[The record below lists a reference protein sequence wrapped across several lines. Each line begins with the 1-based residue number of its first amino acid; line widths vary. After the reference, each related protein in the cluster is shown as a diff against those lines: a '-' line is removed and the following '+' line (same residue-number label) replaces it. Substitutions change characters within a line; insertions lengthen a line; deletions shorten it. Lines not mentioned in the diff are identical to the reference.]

1 MLNRF
6 REKLVPITT
15 LIGNNFGSLGLS
27 PTYWSM
33 IAFAFAILSSIFF
46 GISTF
51 LSEQGIVFPSQI
63 IASIMLL
70 ISGFFD
76 IVDGSVAR
84 VSKRASSRGAFL
96 DSNFDKISEALI
108 FIGIAIGGLSSPILA
123 MIALSTSI
131 LVSYL
136 RARAESLGIEL
147 KGVGIGERAER
158 LLILSICGFIP
169 ISGSIQWGIIIIIIL
184 SSFSFIQRFWFV
196 LKRI

>member
-27 PTYWSM
+27 PTFWSM

-46 GISTF
+46 GLSNF

-63 IASIMLL
+63 FASTMLL

-84 VSKRASSRGAFL
+84 VSKTSTSRGAFL

-131 LVSYL
+131 LVSYI
-136 RARAESLGIEL
+136 RARAGSLGIEL

-184 SSFSFIQRFWFV
+184 SSISFIQRFWFV

>member
-1 MLNRF
+1 MLNRL

-27 PTYWSM
+27 PTFWSM

-46 GISTF
+46 GLSNF

-84 VSKRASSRGAFL
+84 VSKRATSRGAFL

-131 LVSYL
+131 LVSYI

-169 ISGSIQWGIIIIIIL
+169 ISGSVQWGIIIIIIL

>member
-1 MLNRF
+1 LLNRF

-84 VSKRASSRGAFL
+84 VSKRATSRGAFL

-131 LVSYL
+131 LVSYI

-158 LLILSICGFIP
+158 LLILSICGLIP

-184 SSFSFIQRFWFV
+184 SSFSFIQRFWYV

>member
-6 REKLVPITT
+6 REKLIPFTSS
-15 LIGNNFGSLGLS
+15 IGNNFGSLGFS
-27 PTYWSM
+27 PTFWSM
-33 IAFAFAILSSIFF
+33 VGFAFAILSSVFF
-46 GISTF
+46 G
-51 LSEQGIVFPSQI
+51 LSNVLNQQGIDFPSQI
-63 IASIMLL
+63 FASIMLL

-84 VSKRASSRGAFL
+84 VLKRTTTKGAFL

-131 LVSYL
+131 LVSYI

>member
-6 REKLVPITT
+6 REKITPITT
-15 LIGNNFGSLGLS
+15 RIGNNFGSLGLS
-27 PTYWSM
+27 PTFWSM
-33 IAFAFAILSSIFF
+33 IGFAFAILSSIFF
-46 GISTF
+46 GLTNF
-51 LSEQGIVFPSQI
+51 LNQQGLEFPWQV

-84 VSKRASSRGAFL
+84 VMKKTTTRGAFL
-96 DSNFDKISEALI
+96 DSNFDKVSEALI
-108 FIGIAIGGLSSPILA
+108 FIAIAIGGLSNPILA

-147 KGVGIGERAER
+147 KGIGIGERAER
-158 LLILSICGFIP
+158 LLILAICGLIP
-169 ISGSIQWGIIIIIIL
+169 ISGSIQWGVIIIIL
-184 SSFSFIQRFWFV
+184 ISAFSFIQRFMYV

>member
-1 MLNRF
+1 MLNRL
-6 REKLVPITT
+6 REKLVPVTT
-15 LIGNNFGSLGLS
+15 LIGNSFGSLGLS

-46 GISTF
+46 GLSNF
-51 LSEQGIVFPSQI
+51 LSEQGILFPSQI

-84 VSKRASSRGAFL
+84 VSKRATSRGAFL

>member
-1 MLNRF
+1 LLNRF

-15 LIGNNFGSLGLS
+15 LIGNNFSSLGLS
-27 PTYWSM
+27 PTFWSM

-46 GISTF
+46 GLSNF
-51 LSEQGIVFPSQI
+51 LSEQGIVFASQI
-63 IASIMLL
+63 FASIMLL

-84 VSKRASSRGAFL
+84 VSKTSTSRGAFL

-131 LVSYL
+131 LVSYI

-147 KGVGIGERAER
+147 KGIGIGERAER
-158 LLILSICGFIP
+158 LLILSICGLIP

>member
-6 REKLVPITT
+6 REKLIPITT
-15 LIGNNFGSLGLS
+15 LIGNTFGSLGLS
-27 PTYWSM
+27 PTFWSM
-33 IAFAFAILSSIFF
+33 IGFAFAILSSIFF
-46 GISTF
+46 GLTNF
-51 LSEQGIVFPSQI
+51 LNQQGIEFPSQI
-63 IASIMLL
+63 FASILLL

-84 VSKRASSRGAFL
+84 VMKKSTTKGAFL
-96 DSNFDKISEALI
+96 DSNFDKVSEALI
-108 FIGIAIGGLSSPILA
+108 FIGIAIGGLSNPILA

-136 RARAESLGIEL
+136 RAKAESLGIEL

-169 ISGSIQWGIIIIIIL
+169 ISESIQWGVIIIIL
-184 SSFSFIQRFWFV
+184 ISGFSFLQRFRYV

>member
-6 REKLVPITT
+6 REKLIPITT

-27 PTYWSM
+27 PTFWSM
-33 IAFAFAILSSIFF
+33 IGFAFAILSSIFF
-46 GISTF
+46 GLTNF
-51 LSEQGIVFPSQI
+51 LNQQGIEFPSQI
-63 IASIMLL
+63 FASILLL

-84 VSKRASSRGAFL
+84 VMKKSTTKGAFL

-108 FIGIAIGGLSSPILA
+108 FIGIAIGGLSNPILA

-169 ISGSIQWGIIIIIIL
+169 ISESIQWGVIIIIL
-184 SSFSFIQRFWFV
+184 ISGFSFLQRFRYV
-196 LKRI
+196 LKRV

>member
-6 REKLVPITT
+6 REKITPITT
-15 LIGNNFGSLGLS
+15 RIGNNFGSLGLS
-27 PTYWSM
+27 PTFWSM
-33 IAFAFAILSSIFF
+33 IGFAFAILSSIFF
-46 GISTF
+46 GLTNF
-51 LSEQGIVFPSQI
+51 LNQQGLEFPWQV

-84 VSKRASSRGAFL
+84 VMKKTTTRGAFL
-96 DSNFDKISEALI
+96 DSNFDKVSEALI
-108 FIGIAIGGLSSPILA
+108 FIAIAIGGLSNPILA

-147 KGVGIGERAER
+147 KGIGVGERAER
-158 LLILSICGFIP
+158 LLVLAICGLIP
-169 ISGSIQWGIIIIIIL
+169 ISGSIQWGVIIIIL
-184 SSFSFIQRFWFV
+184 ISAFSFIQRFMYV

>member
-6 REKLVPITT
+6 REKLIPITT

-27 PTYWSM
+27 PTFWSM
-33 IAFAFAILSSIFF
+33 IGFAFAILSGIFF
-46 GISTF
+46 GLTNF
-51 LSEQGIVFPSQI
+51 FNQQGIEFPSQI
-63 IASIMLL
+63 FASILLL

-84 VSKRASSRGAFL
+84 VMKKSTTKGAFL

-108 FIGIAIGGLSSPILA
+108 FIGIAIGGLSNPILA

-169 ISGSIQWGIIIIIIL
+169 ISESIQWGVIIIIL
-184 SSFSFIQRFWFV
+184 ISGFSFLQRFRYV
-196 LKRI
+196 LKRV

>member
-1 MLNRF
+1 LLNRL
-6 REKLVPITT
+6 REKLIPITT

-27 PTYWSM
+27 PTFWSM

-46 GISTF
+46 GLSNF

-63 IASIMLL
+63 FASIMLL

-84 VSKRASSRGAFL
+84 VSKRSTSRGAFL

-131 LVSYL
+131 LVSYI

-147 KGVGIGERAER
+147 KGIGIGERAER
-158 LLILSICGFIP
+158 LLILSICGLIP

>member
-1 MLNRF
+1 LLNRF

-27 PTYWSM
+27 PTFWSM

-46 GISTF
+46 GLSNF

-63 IASIMLL
+63 FASIMLL

-84 VSKRASSRGAFL
+84 VSKRATSRGAFL

-131 LVSYL
+131 LVSYI

>member
-6 REKLVPITT
+6 REKITPITT
-15 LIGNNFGSLGLS
+15 RIGNSFGSLGLS
-27 PTYWSM
+27 PTFWSM
-33 IAFAFAILSSIFF
+33 IGFAFAILSSIFF
-46 GISTF
+46 GLTNF
-51 LSEQGIVFPSQI
+51 LNQQGLEFPWQV

-84 VSKRASSRGAFL
+84 VMKKTTTRGAFL
-96 DSNFDKISEALI
+96 DSNFDKVSEALI
-108 FIGIAIGGLSSPILA
+108 FIAIAIGGLSNPILA

-147 KGVGIGERAER
+147 KGIGVGERAER
-158 LLILSICGFIP
+158 LLILAICGLIP
-169 ISGSIQWGIIIIIIL
+169 ISGSIQWGVIIIIL
-184 SSFSFIQRFWFV
+184 ISAFSFIQRFMYV

>member
-6 REKLVPITT
+6 REKLIPITT

-27 PTYWSM
+27 PTFWSM
-33 IAFAFAILSSIFF
+33 IGFAFAILSSIFF
-46 GISTF
+46 GLTNF
-51 LSEQGIVFPSQI
+51 LNQQGIEFPSQI
-63 IASIMLL
+63 FASILLL

-84 VSKRASSRGAFL
+84 VMKKSTTKGAFL

-108 FIGIAIGGLSSPILA
+108 FIGIAIGGLSNPILA
-123 MIALSTSI
+123 MIALTISI

-169 ISGSIQWGIIIIIIL
+169 ISESIQWGVIIIIL
-184 SSFSFIQRFWFV
+184 ISGFSFLQRFRYV
-196 LKRI
+196 LRRI

>member
-1 MLNRF
+1 LLNRF
-6 REKLVPITT
+6 REKLIPIST

-27 PTYWSM
+27 PTFWSM
-33 IAFAFAILSSIFF
+33 LGFGFAILSSIFF
-46 GISTF
+46 GLTNF
-51 LSEQGIVFPSQI
+51 LNQQGIEFPSQI
-63 IASIMLL
+63 FASILLL

-84 VSKRASSRGAFL
+84 VMKKSTTKGAFL
-96 DSNFDKISEALI
+96 DSNFDKVSEALI
-108 FIGIAIGGLSSPILA
+108 FIGIAIGGLSNPILA

-136 RARAESLGIEL
+136 RAKAESLGIEL

-169 ISGSIQWGIIIIIIL
+169 ISGSIQWGVIIIIL
-184 SSFSFIQRFWFV
+184 ISGFSFLQRFRYV

>member
-1 MLNRF
+1 LLNRF

-27 PTYWSM
+27 PTFWSM

-46 GISTF
+46 GLSNF

-63 IASIMLL
+63 FASIMLL

-84 VSKRASSRGAFL
+84 VSKRSTSRGAFL

-131 LVSYL
+131 LVSYI

>member
-6 REKLVPITT
+6 REKITPITT
-15 LIGNNFGSLGLS
+15 RIGNNFGSLGLS
-27 PTYWSM
+27 PTFWSM
-33 IAFAFAILSSIFF
+33 IGFAFAILSSIFF
-46 GISTF
+46 GLTNF
-51 LSEQGIVFPSQI
+51 FNQQGLEFPWQV

-84 VSKRASSRGAFL
+84 VMKKTTTRGAFL
-96 DSNFDKISEALI
+96 DSNFDKVSEALI
-108 FIGIAIGGLSSPILA
+108 FIAIAIGGLSNPILA

-147 KGVGIGERAER
+147 KGIGVGERAER
-158 LLILSICGFIP
+158 LLILAICGLIP
-169 ISGSIQWGIIIIIIL
+169 ISGSIQWGVIIIIL
-184 SSFSFIQRFWFV
+184 ISAFSFIQRFMYV

>member
-6 REKLVPITT
+6 REKITPITT
-15 LIGNNFGSLGLS
+15 RIGNNFGSLGLS
-27 PTYWSM
+27 PTFWSM
-33 IAFAFAILSSIFF
+33 IGFAFAILSSIFF
-46 GISTF
+46 GLTNF
-51 LSEQGIVFPSQI
+51 LNQQGLEFPWQV

-84 VSKRASSRGAFL
+84 VMKKTTTRGAFL
-96 DSNFDKISEALI
+96 DSNFDKVSEALI
-108 FIGIAIGGLSSPILA
+108 FIAIAIGGLSNPILA

-147 KGVGIGERAER
+147 KGIGIGERAER
-158 LLILSICGFIP
+158 LLILAICGLIP
-169 ISGSIQWGIIIIIIL
+169 ISGSIQWGIIIIILI
-184 SSFSFIQRFWFV
+184 SAFSFIQRSMYV

>member
-6 REKLVPITT
+6 REKITPITT
-15 LIGNNFGSLGLS
+15 RIGNNFGSLGLS
-27 PTYWSM
+27 PTFWSM
-33 IAFAFAILSSIFF
+33 IGFAFAILSTIFF
-46 GISTF
+46 GLTNF
-51 LSEQGIVFPSQI
+51 LNQQGLEFPWQV

-84 VSKRASSRGAFL
+84 VMKKTTTRGAFL
-96 DSNFDKISEALI
+96 DSNFDKVSEALI
-108 FIGIAIGGLSSPILA
+108 FIAIAIGGLSNPILA

-147 KGVGIGERAER
+147 KGIGVGERAER
-158 LLILSICGFIP
+158 LLILAICGLIP
-169 ISGSIQWGIIIIIIL
+169 ISGSIQWGVIIIIL
-184 SSFSFIQRFWFV
+184 ISAFSFIQRFMYV

>member
-6 REKLVPITT
+6 REKITPITT
-15 LIGNNFGSLGLS
+15 RIGNNFGSLGLS
-27 PTYWSM
+27 PTFWSM
-33 IAFAFAILSSIFF
+33 IGFAFAILSSIFF
-46 GISTF
+46 GLTSF
-51 LSEQGIVFPSQI
+51 LNQQGYEFPWQV

-84 VSKRASSRGAFL
+84 VMKKSTTRGAFL
-96 DSNFDKISEALI
+96 NSNFDKVSEALI
-108 FIGIAIGGLSSPILA
+108 FIAIAIGGLSNPILA

-147 KGVGIGERAER
+147 KGIGVGERAER
-158 LLILSICGFIP
+158 LLILAICGLIP
-169 ISGSIQWGIIIIIIL
+169 ISGSIQWGVIIIIL
-184 SSFSFIQRFWFV
+184 ISTFSFIQRFMYV

>member
-1 MLNRF
+1 LLNRF

-27 PTYWSM
+27 PTDWSM
-33 IAFAFAILSSIFF
+33 IGFAFAILSSIFF

-84 VSKRASSRGAFL
+84 VSKRATSRGAFL

>member
-15 LIGNNFGSLGLS
+15 LIGNNFGSRGLS
-27 PTYWSM
+27 PTFWSM

-46 GISTF
+46 GLSNF

-63 IASIMLL
+63 FASIMLL

-84 VSKRASSRGAFL
+84 VSKRSTSRGAFL

-131 LVSYL
+131 LVSYI

>member
-1 MLNRF
+1 LLNRF
-6 REKLVPITT
+6 REKLIPITT

-27 PTYWSM
+27 PTFWSM
-33 IAFAFAILSSIFF
+33 IGFAFAILSSIFF
-46 GISTF
+46 GLTNF
-51 LSEQGIVFPSQI
+51 LNQQGIEFPSQI
-63 IASIMLL
+63 FASILLL

-84 VSKRASSRGAFL
+84 VMKKSTTKGAFL

-108 FIGIAIGGLSSPILA
+108 FIGIAIGGLSNPILA

-158 LLILSICGFIP
+158 LLILSICGLIP
-169 ISGSIQWGIIIIIIL
+169 ISESIQWGVIIIIL
-184 SSFSFIQRFWFV
+184 ISGFSFLQRLRFV

>member
-6 REKLVPITT
+6 REKLIPITT

-27 PTYWSM
+27 PTFWSA
-33 IAFAFAILSSIFF
+33 IGFSFAILSSIFF
-46 GISTF
+46 GLTNF
-51 LSEQGIVFPSQI
+51 LNQQDIEFPSQI
-63 IASIMLL
+63 FASILLL

-84 VSKRASSRGAFL
+84 VMKKSTTKGAFL

-108 FIGIAIGGLSSPILA
+108 FIGIAIGGLSNPILA

-169 ISGSIQWGIIIIIIL
+169 FSESIQWGVIIIIL
-184 SSFSFIQRFWFV
+184 ISGFSFLQRFRYV

>member
-27 PTYWSM
+27 PTFWSI

-46 GISTF
+46 GLSNF

-63 IASIMLL
+63 FASTMLL

-84 VSKRASSRGAFL
+84 VSKTSTSRGAFL

-131 LVSYL
+131 LVSYI

>member
-1 MLNRF
+1 LLNRF
-6 REKLVPITT
+6 REKLIPITT

-27 PTYWSM
+27 PTFWSM
-33 IAFAFAILSSIFF
+33 IGFGFAILSSIFF
-46 GISTF
+46 GLTNF
-51 LSEQGIVFPSQI
+51 LNQQGIEFPSQI
-63 IASIMLL
+63 FASILLL

-84 VSKRASSRGAFL
+84 VMKKSTTKGEFL
-96 DSNFDKISEALI
+96 DSNFDKVSEALI
-108 FIGIAIGGLSSPILA
+108 FIGIAIGGLSNPILA

-136 RARAESLGIEL
+136 RAKAESLGIDL

-169 ISGSIQWGIIIIIIL
+169 ISESIQWGVIIIIL
-184 SSFSFIQRFWFV
+184 ISGFSFLQRFRYV

>member
-27 PTYWSM
+27 PTFWSM

-84 VSKRASSRGAFL
+84 VSKRATSRGAFL

-158 LLILSICGFIP
+158 LLILSICGLIP

-184 SSFSFIQRFWFV
+184 SSFSFIQRFWYV

>member
-6 REKLVPITT
+6 REKIIPITT
-15 LIGNNFGSLGLS
+15 RIGNNFGSLGLS
-27 PTYWSM
+27 PTFWSM
-33 IAFAFAILSSIFF
+33 IGFAFAILSSIFF
-46 GISTF
+46 GLTNF
-51 LSEQGIVFPSQI
+51 LNQQGLEFPWQV

-84 VSKRASSRGAFL
+84 VMKKTTTRGAFL
-96 DSNFDKISEALI
+96 DSNFDKVSEALI
-108 FIGIAIGGLSSPILA
+108 FIAIAIGGLSNPILA

-147 KGVGIGERAER
+147 KGIGVGERAER
-158 LLILSICGFIP
+158 LLILAICGLIP
-169 ISGSIQWGIIIIIIL
+169 ISGSIQWGVIIIIL
-184 SSFSFIQRFWFV
+184 ISAFSFIQRFMYV

>member
-1 MLNRF
+1 LLNRF

-27 PTYWSM
+27 PTFWSM

-46 GISTF
+46 GLSN
-51 LSEQGIVFPSQI
+51 LSEQGIVFPSQVF
-63 IASIMLL
+63 ASIMLL

-84 VSKRASSRGAFL
+84 VSKRSTSRGAFL
-96 DSNFDKISEALI
+96 DSNLDKISEALI

-131 LVSYL
+131 LVSYI

-158 LLILSICGFIP
+158 LLILSICGLIP

>member
-6 REKLVPITT
+6 RAKITPITT

-27 PTYWSM
+27 PTFWSM
-33 IAFAFAILSSIFF
+33 IGFAFAIISSIFF
-46 GISTF
+46 GLTNF
-51 LSEQGIVFPSQI
+51 LNQQGLEFPWQVI
-63 IASIMLL
+63 GSIMLL

-84 VSKRASSRGAFL
+84 VMKKTTTKGAFL
-96 DSNFDKISEALI
+96 DSNFDKVSEALI
-108 FIGIAIGGLSSPILA
+108 FIAIAIGGLSNPILA

-136 RARAESLGIEL
+136 RAKAEALGIEL
-147 KGVGIGERAER
+147 KGIGIGERAER
-158 LLILSICGFIP
+158 LLILAICGLIP
-169 ISGSIQWGIIIIIIL
+169 ITGSIQWGVIIIIII
-184 SSFSFIQRFWFV
+184 SAFSFIQRFVYV